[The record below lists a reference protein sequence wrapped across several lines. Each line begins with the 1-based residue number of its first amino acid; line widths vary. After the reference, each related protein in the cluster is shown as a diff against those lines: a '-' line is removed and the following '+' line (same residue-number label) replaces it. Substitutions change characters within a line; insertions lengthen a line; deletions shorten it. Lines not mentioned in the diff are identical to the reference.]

1 MLVCCLPIKSRKVL
15 TRDCLKPLP
24 HMSALL
30 MTSVT
35 QIAGRKMAAVA
46 IVFYATLNCRFL
58 TNRTG
63 NRICRWGG
71 GGGGG
76 LPCVYFCIPSL
87 IDGTRDAC
95 SLNK

>member
-1 MLVCCLPIKSRKVL
+1 M
-15 TRDCLKPLP
+15 TYLKLLP

-46 IVFYATLNCRFL
+46 IIFYATLNCQFL
-58 TNRTG
+58 TNRTR
-63 NRICRWGG
+63 NRIADGG
-71 GGGGG
+71 DGGGGG

-87 IDGTRDAC
+87 TDGTRDAC